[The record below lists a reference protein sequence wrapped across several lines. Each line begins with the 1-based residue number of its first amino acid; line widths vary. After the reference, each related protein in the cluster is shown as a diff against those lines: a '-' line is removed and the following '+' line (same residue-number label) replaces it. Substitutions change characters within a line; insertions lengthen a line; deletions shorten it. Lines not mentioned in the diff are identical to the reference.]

1 MSLFKEDKEFDRART
16 QANAEVIYEIAL
28 FMKRFPSLRFNQAL
42 ACLKIDPNKDFN
54 EEPQVTLA
62 KIKNIDLKNS

>member
-1 MSLFKEDKEFDRART
+1 MSLFEKNPEFDRARS
-16 QANAEVIYEIAL
+16 QANAEVIAEIAL
-28 FMKRFPSLRFNQAL
+28 FMMRFPSLRFNQAL

-62 KIKNIDLKNS
+62 KIRNIDLTK